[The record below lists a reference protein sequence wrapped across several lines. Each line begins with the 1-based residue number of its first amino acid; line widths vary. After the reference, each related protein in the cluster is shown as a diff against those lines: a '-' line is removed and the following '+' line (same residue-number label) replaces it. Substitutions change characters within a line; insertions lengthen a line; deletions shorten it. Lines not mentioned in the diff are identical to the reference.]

1 MCKSIT
7 SGVGDV
13 GYIVSL
19 TTINIVGTRLRGE
32 QRRSAGTELELP
44 VGHTPGNRNLLAS
57 GKARAG
63 GKDVRVYILCRK
75 QPGGCL
81 VQNEQ
86 KAVKEFKKETT
97 KKVHLER

>member
-1 MCKSIT
+1 M
-7 SGVGDV
+7 
-13 GYIVSL
+13 
-19 TTINIVGTRLRGE
+19 
-32 QRRSAGTELELP
+32 
-44 VGHTPGNRNLLAS
+44 GHTPGETWGQQDRNLLAS

-63 GKDVRVYILCRK
+63 GKDERVYILSRK